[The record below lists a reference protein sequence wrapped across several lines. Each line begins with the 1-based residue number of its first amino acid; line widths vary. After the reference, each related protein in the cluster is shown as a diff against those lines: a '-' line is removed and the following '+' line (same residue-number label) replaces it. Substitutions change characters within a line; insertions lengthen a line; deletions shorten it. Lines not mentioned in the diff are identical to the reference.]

1 MRGKA
6 KRKKALVP
14 DMAKKKDPK
23 RNKDSAEQLSPE
35 EALKRM
41 SKFKERKDKFVAAI
55 KKSKDRDISA

>member
-1 MRGKA
+1 LKGRA

-14 DMAKKKDPK
+14 KMAKKDPK
-23 RNKDSAEQLSPE
+23 HNKDSAEQVSPE

-41 SKFKERKDKFVAAI
+41 SSFKERKDKFVAAI